1 MPGKKKTLKSISSQR
16 IYFNGK
22 LFDPKSL
29 SQRRP
34 VMRTKIVPI
43 FALLVFLVACCISV
57 VSAQDKSLTDREKQ
71 YLINLA
77 RQTLYW
83 YLKDGTIPQ
92 PDESTLTDGLR
103 QGRGCFVTLYK
114 RVSGLKGCIGIF
126 GGERPLYANV
136 IDRSIAAATKDT
148 RFRRVMYDELKD
160 IKIEISVLTEP
171 KELQFDS
178 AKDLLA
184 KLRPGIDGVYLITRY
199 GQSTFIPQVWE
210 SLPDKKDFLSALC
223 EKHRAPADTWQKDY
237 KNITVFTYQAIVL
250 SEEVYG
256 RRVVG
261 KHGAVV
267 GKQGATILG
276 AVNPL
281 PEDVHYGGY
290 KVGEGVTLEPG
301 TIVSPDSDITER

>member
-1 MPGKKKTLKSISSQR
+1 
-16 IYFNGK
+16 
-22 LFDPKSL
+22 
-29 SQRRP
+29 
-34 VMRTKIVPI
+34 MRTKIVTI
-43 FALLVFLVACCISV
+43 CAFLFFLIMCCTSV
-57 VSAQDKSLTDREKQ
+57 GSAQDNSLTNREKE

-92 PDESTLTDGLR
+92 PDETALTDSLR

-114 RVSGLKGCIGIF
+114 RASGLRGCIGIF

-148 RFRRVMYDELKD
+148 RFTKVMYDELKD

-210 SLPDKKDFLSALC
+210 SLPDKNDFLYALC
-223 EKHRAPADTWQKDY
+223 QKHGAPGDTWKKDS
-237 KNITVFTYQAIVL
+237 KNIRVFTYQAIVL

-256 RRVVG
+256 RRVIG
-261 KHGAVV
+261 KNGAVV

-281 PEDVHYGGY
+281 PEEMHYGGY
-290 KVGEGVTLEPG
+290 NVGEGTRLEPG